1 MRLLVVEDERRLAE
15 ALKWG
20 LEAHDF
26 TVDVAH
32 DGIDAVRAAEITDYA
47 AILLDIQLPGLNGY
61 QVCAAIRRT
70 GNGVPIM
77 MITAKDGEHDEV
89 EGLDTG
95 ADDYL
100 TKPFSYVVLVARL
113 RALLRRTGAAPAP
126 VSVGDLVIDSAAR
139 SCSRAGQ
146 RISLT
151 DREFAILEYLG
162 EHRETVLTKRQIL
175 EQVWEWDFAGEVN
188 VVEVHVSALRRKIDR
203 PFGRHTLQTIR
214 GVGYRL
220 TGCDA

>member
-1 MRLLVVEDERRLAE
+1 MRLLVVEDERRLTE
-15 ALKWG
+15 ALSWG
-20 LEAHDF
+20 LEAHGF
-26 TVDVAH
+26 EVDVVH
-32 DGIDAVRAAEITDYA
+32 DGVEAVRAAELTDYA

-61 QVCAAIRRT
+61 QVCSSIRRS
-70 GNGVPIM
+70 GNGVPILM
-77 MITAKDGEHDEV
+77 LTAKDGEHDEV
-89 EGLDTG
+89 EGLETG

-100 TKPFSYVVLVARL
+100 TKPFSYAVLVARL
-113 RALLRRTGAAPAP
+113 RALLRRTGAVSAAL
-126 VSVGDLVIDSAAR
+126 SVGDLVIDPAAR

-151 DREFAILEYLG
+151 DREFAVLEYLG

-175 EQVWEWDFAGEVN
+175 EQVWEWDFDGDVN

-203 PFGRHTLQTIR
+203 PFGRRTLQTVR

-220 TGCDA
+220 TGDDG